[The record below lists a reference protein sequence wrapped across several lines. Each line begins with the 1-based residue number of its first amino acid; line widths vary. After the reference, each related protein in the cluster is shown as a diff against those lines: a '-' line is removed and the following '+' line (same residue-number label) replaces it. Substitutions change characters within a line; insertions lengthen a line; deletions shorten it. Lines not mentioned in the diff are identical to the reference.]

1 MRKLATLAGGFT
13 VALLI
18 TGISWAALPGP
29 AVTSTTSDDQRSS
42 TTLASQVTSTT
53 VDDDGTGT
61 PSTRVDD
68 DSTATTLPDGDDDRT
83 STTIED
89 RDDDR
94 TSTTVAD
101 RDDDRTSTTMED
113 RDDDNT
119 PADGRRTFDLG
130 GHGTITVEWRN
141 GGLVLI
147 DVNGAAT
154 CRAEIEEASAD
165 KIEVVL
171 DCSDGSH
178 HFEVEVE
185 DGALRLNAGE

>member
-29 AVTSTTSDDQRSS
+29 AVTSSTSDDQRTS
-42 TTLASQVTSTT
+42 TTEAGQATSTT
-53 VDDDGTGT
+53 VNDDRT
-61 PSTRVDD
+61 STTIEDR
-68 DSTATTLPDGDDDRT
+68 DDDRT

-94 TSTTVAD
+94 TSTTMGD
-101 RDDDRTSTTMED
+101 RDDDRTSTTIED
-113 RDDDNT
+113 RDDDRT
-119 PADGRRTFDLG
+119 STTIEDRDDDSRPADGRRTFDLG
-130 GHGTITVEWRN
+130 GHGTINVEWRN

-147 DVNGAAT
+147 DINGVAT

-171 DCSDGSH
+171 NCSDGSH

-185 DGALRLNAGE
+185 DGKLRLQAGE

>member
-29 AVTSTTSDDQRSS
+29 AVTSRTSDDQASS
-42 TTLASQVTSTT
+42 NTLAGQATSTT
-53 VDDDGTGT
+53 VDDEGTGT

-83 STTIED
+83 STTVADGDDDRTSTTIED

-94 TSTTVAD
+94 TSTTVP
-101 RDDDRTSTTMED
+101 DDKAG
-113 RDDDNT
+113 T

-130 GHGTITVEWRN
+130 GHGSITVEWRN

-147 DVNGAAT
+147 DVNAAAG
-154 CRAEIEEASAD
+154 CRFEIEEASAD
-165 KIEVVL
+165 KIEVLL

-185 DGALRLNAGE
+185 DGELRLQAGD

>member
-29 AVTSTTSDDQRSS
+29 AVTSTTSDDQVNS
-42 TTLASQVTSTT
+42 TILASQVTSTT
-53 VDDDGTGT
+53 VDDDGTAT

-94 TSTTVAD
+94 TSTTVP
-101 RDDDRTSTTMED
+101 DDKAGR
-113 RDDDNT
+113 

-147 DVNGAAT
+147 DVNAAAG
-154 CRAEIEEASAD
+154 CRFEIEEASAD
-165 KIEVVL
+165 KIEVLL

-185 DGALRLNAGE
+185 DGELRLQAGD

>member
-29 AVTSTTSDDQRSS
+29 AVTSRTSDDKASS
-42 TTLASQVTSTT
+42 NTLAGQATSTT

-61 PSTRVDD
+61 PSTRFDD

-83 STTIED
+83 STTVAD
-89 RDDDR
+89 GDDDR
-94 TSTTVAD
+94 TSTTVAHG
-101 RDDDRTSTTMED
+101 DDDRTSSTVS
-113 RDDDNT
+113 DDKAGT

-130 GHGTITVEWRN
+130 RHGSITVEWRN

-147 DVNGAAT
+147 DINATAT

>member
-29 AVTSTTSDDQRSS
+29 ALTSTSDDQRSS
-42 TTLASQVTSTT
+42 TTLAGQATSTT
-53 VDDDGTGT
+53 VNDDRT
-61 PSTRVDD
+61 STTIEDRDD
-68 DSTATTLPDGDDDRT
+68 RTSTTLPDGDDDRT

-94 TSTTVAD
+94 TSTTLPD
-101 RDDDRTSTTMED
+101 G
-113 RDDDNT
+113 DDNSS
-119 PADGRRTFDLG
+119 PADGHRTFDLG
-130 GHGTITVEWRN
+130 GHGSITVEWSN

-147 DVNGAAT
+147 NVNGAPG
-154 CRAEIEEASAD
+154 CRVEIEEASAD

-171 DCSDGSH
+171 DCSDGSQ

-185 DGALRLNAGE
+185 DGNLRLEVGA